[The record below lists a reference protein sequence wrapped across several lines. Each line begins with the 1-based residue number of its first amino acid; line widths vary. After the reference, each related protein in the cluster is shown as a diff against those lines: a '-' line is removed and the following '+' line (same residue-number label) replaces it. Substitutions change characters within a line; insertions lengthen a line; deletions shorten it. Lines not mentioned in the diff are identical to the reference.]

1 MELDHWEEEL
11 LEVAGRKLERGEIS
25 RRDFMRLVGALGLAA
40 AVPGALAGR
49 AHAAEAELAQAGNV
63 RFLIAENFWANWEPY
78 QNTAQS
84 QFRINEQIY
93 DHLVEFPTGD
103 IGKPRPMLATSWR
116 RLDARTWEFKLR
128 RGVTFHNGQPF
139 TSRDVK
145 ASIELASGAT
155 KKKTVDAGLFWV
167 PTTVQRI
174 DDHTVR
180 LKTRQPFGA
189 LFSALQHSHIV
200 AAADLEGAAARLKKQ
215 PNGTGPFRL
224 VKDEP
229 NKKTMVRNDKY
240 WRRPAQIRG
249 LVWEFVQDPQTRLNA
264 LLAGQ
269 AHAIDRVPPEHLA
282 IIRRNSKLALAS
294 RTGIEMV
301 NLWVR
306 PGRSQVWQENAN
318 FRRAVNWSIDRDALV
333 KGLVQGNA
341 RAARSVIPS
350 GTLYWRPQ
358 SPVYDFNPTR
368 AKSEL
373 EAGNLANG
381 GPEFELW
388 VAKGFLPRAVEVV
401 ESIVNSM
408 QKVGLKP
415 KVRTSDVAGVIDD
428 IFSKTGTGL
437 MYHLSWSSNGDPM
450 TAFQVYSP
458 AFAWFWGDETIA
470 KLIDDGLKATSPAKR
485 KRVYAT
491 LQAHMWRQNWHVP
504 LYYSDFTV
512 AHSKRLTGLR
522 VTQNFSTYFYPARL
536 A

>member
-11 LEVAGRKLERGEIS
+11 LEVAERKLERGEIT
-25 RRDFMRLVGALGLAA
+25 RREFVRLLGVLGIAA

-49 AHAAEAELAQAGNV
+49 AKAAEAAQAGSV

-93 DHLVEFPTGD
+93 DHLVEFPTGN
-103 IGKPRPMLATSWR
+103 IGAPRPALATSWR
-116 RLDARTWEFKLR
+116 RVDGRTWEFKLR
-128 RGVTFHNGQPF
+128 SGVTFHNGQDF
-139 TSRDVK
+139 TANDVK

-167 PTTVQRI
+167 PTTVKVV
-174 DDHTVR
+174 DDNTVR
-180 LKTRQPFGA
+180 LTTKQPFGA

-200 AAADLEGAAARLKKQ
+200 SAADLEGPAAALKKK
-215 PNGTGPFRL
+215 PNGTGAFKL

-229 NKKTMVRNDKY
+229 TKKTMTRNDDY
-240 WRRPAQIRG
+240 WRSPAQIAE
-249 LVWEFVQDPQTRLNA
+249 LVWEYVQDPQTRLNA

-269 AHAIDRVPPEHLA
+269 AHAIDRVPPEHLP
-282 IIRRNSKLALAS
+282 IISRSSKLALAS

-306 PGRSQVWQENAN
+306 PGRSTLWEQNAAY
-318 FRRAVNWSIDRDALV
+318 RRAVNWSIDRDALV
-333 KGLVQGNA
+333 RNLVKGRS
-341 RAARSVIPS
+341 RAAQSVIPS
-350 GTLYWRPQ
+350 GTLYWRAQAPK
-358 SPVYDFNPTR
+358 YTYNPAR
-368 AKSEL
+368 AKAEL
-373 EAGNLANG
+373 AKGNLADG

-401 ESIVNSM
+401 EVIVDNM
-408 QKVGLKP
+408 RKVGLKP
-415 KVRTSDVAGVIDD
+415 KVRTADVAGVIDD
-428 IFSKTGTGL
+428 IFSKKGTGV

-458 AFAWFWGDETIA
+458 AFAWYFGDKTIA
-470 KLIDDGLKATSPAKR
+470 NLLDAGMRATNPAQR
-485 KRVYAT
+485 QQIYAR
-491 LQAHMWRQNWHVP
+491 LQAHMWKQVWHVP

-512 AHSKRLTGLR
+512 GHSKRLKGLR
-522 VTQNFSTYFYPARL
+522 VTQNFSTNFYPARL

>member
-1 MELDHWEEEL
+1 MDLDHWEEEV
-11 LEVAGRKLERGEIS
+11 LEVAERKLERGEIT
-25 RRDFMRLVGALGLAA
+25 RRQFVRLLGVLGLTLAA
-40 AVPGALAGR
+40 PGALARG
-49 AHAAEAELAQAGNV
+49 AAAAETAQAGSV

-103 IGKPRPMLATSWR
+103 IDKPKPMLATSWR
-116 RLDARTWEFKLR
+116 QVDARTWEFKLR
-128 RGVTFHNGQPF
+128 RDVKFHGGQDF
-139 TSRDVK
+139 TARDVK

-167 PTTVQRI
+167 PTTVQAV
-174 DDHTVR
+174 DDYTVR
-180 LKTRQPFGA
+180 LKTKQPFGA

-200 AAADLEGAAARLKKQ
+200 SAADLQGPAARLKKQ

-224 VKDEP
+224 VKDEST
-229 NKKTMVRNDKY
+229 KKTMARNSDY
-240 WRRPAQIRG
+240 WRGPAQISE

-269 AHAIDRVPPEHLA
+269 AHAIDRVPPEHLP
-282 IIRRNSKLALAS
+282 IISRRDNLALAS

-306 PGRSQVWQENAN
+306 PGRSPVWQSNAS
-318 FRRAVNWSIDRDALV
+318 FRRAVNWSIDRDSLVTNLV
-333 KGLVQGNA
+333 KGRS
-341 RAARSVIPS
+341 RAARSVVPS

-358 SPVYDFNPTR
+358 SPMYDYNPTR
-368 AKSEL
+368 ARAEL
-373 EAGNLANG
+373 QRAKLADG

-401 ESIVNSM
+401 ESIVDSM
-408 QKVGLKP
+408 EKVGLKP
-415 KVRTSDVAGVIDD
+415 QVRTSDVAGMIDD
-428 IFSKTGTGL
+428 IFSKKGTGL

-450 TAFQVYSP
+450 TGFQVYSP
-458 AFAWFWGDETIA
+458 AFAWYWGDKTIA
-470 KLIDDGLKATSPAKR
+470 NLIDAGVKATNPGR
-485 KRVYAT
+485 RQRIYAA
-491 LQAHMWRQNWHVP
+491 LQAHMWKQVWHVP
-504 LYYSDFTV
+504 LYYSDFTI
-512 AHSKRLTGLR
+512 AHSDRLKGLR
-522 VTQNFSTYFYPARL
+522 VTQSFSTYFYRARL

>member
-1 MELDHWEEEL
+1 MELEQWEEEL
-11 LEVAGRKLERGEIS
+11 LEVAERKLERGEIS
-25 RRDFMRLVGALGLAA
+25 RREFVRLLGVLGLAA

-49 AHAAEAELAQAGNV
+49 VRAAEAAQSDRV
-63 RFLIAENFWANWEPY
+63 RFLIAENFWADWEPY

-93 DHLVEFPTGD
+93 DHLVEFPSGE
-103 IGKPRPMLATSWR
+103 IGKPAPMLATSWKQI
-116 RLDARTWEFKLR
+116 DARTWEFKLR

-145 ASIELASGAT
+145 ASIELASGVT

-167 PTTVQRI
+167 PTTVTRI
-174 DDHTVR
+174 GDHTVR
-180 LKTRQPFGA
+180 LKTKQPFGA
-189 LFSALQHSHIV
+189 LMSSLQHSHIV
-200 AAADLEGAAARLKKQ
+200 SARDLRGPAGRLKKK

-224 VKDEP
+224 VKDAP
-229 NKKTMVRNDKY
+229 TKKTMARNDKY
-240 WRRPAQIRG
+240 WRRPAQIKE
-249 LVWEFVQDPQTRLNA
+249 LVWEYVQDPQTRLNA

-269 AHAIDRVPPEHLA
+269 AQAIDRVPPEHLA
-282 IIRRNSKLALAS
+282 LISRARNFELAS

-306 PGRSQVWQENAN
+306 PGRSSVWQQNGS

-333 KGLVQGNA
+333 KNLVRGRS

-350 GTLYWRPQ
+350 GTLYWRSQ
-358 SPVYDFNPTR
+358 SPAYDFNLAR

-373 EAGNLANG
+373 QQGGLADG

-401 ESIVNSM
+401 ESIVDSM
-408 QKVGLKP
+408 RKVGLKP

-428 IFSKTGTGL
+428 IFSKNGTGL

-458 AFAWFWGDETIA
+458 AFAWFWGDQRIA
-470 KLIDDGLKATSPAKR
+470 KLIDDGLKETNQAKR
-485 KRVYAT
+485 KQVYAR
-491 LQAHMWRQNWHVP
+491 LQAHMWKEAWHVP
-504 LYYSDFTV
+504 LYYSDFTIGR
-512 AHSKRLTGLR
+512 SKRLQGLR